1 MGETQAHSASGK
13 NNSKTFKKESTPSI
27 PSKVIK
33 VFVFNEY

>member
-1 MGETQAHSASGK
+1 MGETQAHSANGE
-13 NNSKTFKKESTPSI
+13 NSKTFKRESTPSM